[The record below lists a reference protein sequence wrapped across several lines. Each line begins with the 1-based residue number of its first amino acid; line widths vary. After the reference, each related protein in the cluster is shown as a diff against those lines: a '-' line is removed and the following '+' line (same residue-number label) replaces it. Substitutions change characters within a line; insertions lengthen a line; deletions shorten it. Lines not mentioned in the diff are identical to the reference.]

1 MNLMNLGRE
10 QLEGGGLNDML
21 KQVGINDVGS
31 FVNQFRNQAN
41 EESKK
46 GGSGGQSQQADLM
59 SMGSSFLNQVSRM
72 NTFECSIRR
81 AILF

>member
-31 FVNQFRNQAN
+31 FVNQFRGQAA
-41 EESKK
+41 EEAKK
-46 GGSGGQSQQADLM
+46 GGSQGQQADLM
-59 SMGSSFLNQVSRM
+59 SMGSSFLNQVCQRDKFQS
-72 NTFECSIRR
+72 FVRR
-81 AILF
+81 TILF